1 MKVNCEMCNKTIK
14 KIHHKHCIV
23 AINTADYIA
32 RYFCKENYR
41 GINNYCYISYLSNN
55 KFI

>member
-1 MKVNCEMCNKTIK
+1 MKVKCEICNKTIK

-41 GINNYCYISYLSNN
+41 GIDNYCYISYLYDN
-55 KFI
+55 K